1 MEKMLAAGNIMKD
14 VELDDFNVKIDEI
27 DQNMSFLCEISVKK
41 TKYVLFEEKTYD
53 YCTKRVFVYLKEPY
67 KGYYESVADIPLEK
81 KTVGGLTTYHP
92 SYTQIDNKHQ
102 GKGLAKHFYIAISK
116 HLGIKIRSGETQSI
130 GSVKLWYNL
139 AKSRRVKMYGYRRKH
154 GWSAVIADNKNKE
167 VFCSDFDPYE
177 NMTDALVMVAE

>member
-1 MEKMLAAGNIMKD
+1 MEKLCTAGNIMKD
-14 VELDDFNVKIDEI
+14 VKLNDFNWKIDEN
-27 DQNMSFLCEISVKK
+27 DPNMSFLCEISVKK
-41 TKYVLFEEKTYD
+41 VKYCLYMCKTYD

-67 KGYYESVADIPLEK
+67 KGYLECVADIPLEK

-139 AKSRRVKMYGYRRKH
+139 AKSKRVTMYGYRRKH
-154 GWSAVIADNKNKE
+154 GWSSVVVNNKNKE
-167 VFCSDFDPYE
+167 VFCDGFDPYE